1 MRTKIT
7 VLSAAIVATLAVI
20 TVDSTVA
27 SGHLPGFASGTASN
41 VRVAASTS
49 AGIAAGTSASSRL
62 AAAHMSGDG
71 LVAFSRSGAD
81 ADRTPQ
87 ADRARALLAGP
98 AARQAHRADADT
110 FVANDVIVDQ
120 DGTEH
125 VRMQRTYAGLPVI
138 GGDLVVHSRD
148 GQILGISQTLR
159 SDARPNLR
167 AGISGDAAITAA
179 GADFG
184 TAFDGVSDATRVI
197 YARGT
202 APTLAYQVVFN
213 GIQADQTPT
222 EMHYIVDAGNGRVL
236 DKWDTVYTKGK
247 PGGGGGTGGTGTN
260 ATGTAKTLFSGNVPI
275 VTNSASGSFSMV
287 DNSRGGNAVND
298 MNNRTSGSGTLF
310 TDADNVWGDN
320 TTGNRATVAGD
331 AMYGVG
337 KTWDYYQTVH
347 GRNGIANDGRG
358 ALSKVHYGRN
368 YVNAFWSD
376 STFSMS
382 YGDGNGSSYYPLVN
396 IDVAGHEMSHGVTSR
411 SANLTYSGESG
422 GLNEA
427 TSDIF
432 GTMVEF
438 YANNANDTPDYLI
451 GEEIYVSNPNGTKA
465 LRYMF
470 KPNIDGSSPDCYSGS
485 LGSLDVHYSS
495 GVANHFFYL
504 LAEGATVPAGFGSG
518 TSFNLSPAS
527 LVCNGNTAAGGI
539 GRDAAQKIWYRAL
552 TVYMTSSTNYAG
564 ARAATLSAAADLY
577 GNGSA
582 NYNAV
587 AATWSAVG
595 VN

>member
-1 MRTKIT
+1 MRTKT
-7 VLSAAIVATLAVI
+7 SLLSAAIVASLAMLHVQ
-20 TVDSTVA
+20 STA
-27 SGHLPGFASGTASN
+27 SSGKLPGQNAP
-41 VRVAASTS
+41 S
-49 AGIAAGTSASSRL
+49 APIAAAGLSGSTAYAGMLSAVGSSPSS
-62 AAAHMSGDG
+62 ADAM
-71 LVAFSRSGAD
+71 VAYTRSGAA

-87 ADRARALLAGP
+87 AERARALLAGP
-98 AARQAHRADADT
+98 AASRAHRADADA
-110 FVANDVIVDQ
+110 FVANDVIVDR

-125 VRMQRTYAGLPVI
+125 VRMQRTYAGLPVV

-148 GQILGISQTLR
+148 GQVLGISQTLR
-159 SDARPNLR
+159 SDARPNLQAR
-167 AGISGDAAITAA
+167 ISGDAAITAA

-184 TAFDGVSDATRVI
+184 TGFDGVSDATRVI
-197 YARGT
+197 YARDT

-213 GIQADQTPT
+213 GTRADQTPT

-236 DKWDTVYTKGK
+236 DKWDIVYTAK
-247 PGGGGGTGGTGTN
+247 PGGGGGGGTGTN
-260 ATGTAKTLFSGNVPI
+260 ATGTAKTLFSGNVSI
-275 VTNSASGSFSMV
+275 VTNSVSGSFTMV
-287 DNSRGGNAVND
+287 DNSRGGNAVNN
-298 MNNRTSGSGTLF
+298 MANRTSGSGTLF
-310 TDADNVWGDN
+310 SDADNVWGNN
-320 TTGNRATVAGD
+320 TTSDSATVAGD

-337 KTWDYYQTVH
+337 KTWDYYKNVH

-518 TSFNLSPAS
+518 TSYNLSPSS

-577 GNGSA
+577 GSGSA

-587 AATWSAVG
+587 ATTWSAVG